1 MFDLTGTKLVV
12 IIVAALVVLGPEEL
26 PAILG
31 RVGRL
36 YGELKRLS
44 DSVQSELRG
53 VVDEPTRE
61 LRDTMNLARSS
72 LADVVTSVR
81 TLVTPTDDAAIPG
94 TSTADTLGTSN
105 IDTPAPSNEPVE
117 RVLLD
122 RPAGWPPPAGP
133 AILPP
138 SPYPSGSWPPPGVP
152 PAGTVP
158 VDASILG

>member
-31 RVGRL
+31 RIGRL

-44 DSVQSELRG
+44 DTVQSELRG

-61 LRDTMNLARSS
+61 LRDTMELARSS

-81 TLVTPTDDAAIPG
+81 TLATPIEEADIVG
-94 TSTADTLGTSN
+94 TSTADRAASGTVH
-105 IDTPAPSNEPVE
+105 VE
-117 RVLLD
+117 RLLLD
-122 RPAGWPPPAGP
+122 RPTGWPPPAGP
-133 AILPP
+133 APF
-138 SPYPSGSWPPPGVP
+138 SAYPYGPWPPPGVP
-152 PAGTVP
+152 TAEPVP
-158 VDASILG
+158 VDAST

>member
-31 RVGRL
+31 RIGRL

-81 TLVTPTDDAAIPG
+81 TLVTPTDEATIPG
-94 TSTADTLGTSN
+94 TSTADTPGTSTA
-105 IDTPAPSNEPVE
+105 DTPAPGTPVE
-117 RVLLD
+117 RPLLD
-122 RPAGWPPPAGP
+122 RPTWWPPPAGP
-133 AILPP
+133 AGPAGP
-138 SPYPSGSWPPPGVP
+138 WPPPGVCT
-152 PAGTVP
+152 AGPVP
-158 VDASILG
+158 VDAST